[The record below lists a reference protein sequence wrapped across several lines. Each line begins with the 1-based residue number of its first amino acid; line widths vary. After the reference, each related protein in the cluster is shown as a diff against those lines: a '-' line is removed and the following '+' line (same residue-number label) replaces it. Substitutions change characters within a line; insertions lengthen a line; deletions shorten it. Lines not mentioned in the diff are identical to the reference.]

1 MSSRQYLKEFRN
13 KQQIKDDQINY
24 LLADAEKNLEEYRNT
39 IEQKERQLYK
49 AKKITISA
57 KKTYDITLKENKE
70 LKNYIFSLKDH
81 IQKQQ
86 SLLIKNQNK
95 NKFKKVISEE
105 ESEYEPDSEPEE
117 SENEEIETKKQ
128 KLKKESSKKRN
139 YIFDYINQKDVKRHK
154 R

>member
-1 MSSRQYLKEFRN
+1 MCSWQYLKEFRN
-13 KQQIKDDQINY
+13 KQKIKDNRISY
-24 LLADAEKNLEEYRNT
+24 LLAENEKKEEEYRNT
-39 IEQKERQLYK
+39 IEQKERQLYE
-49 AKKITISA
+49 AKKKNSG
-57 KKTYDITLKENKE
+57 KKSYDITLKENKE
-70 LKNYIFSLKDH
+70 LKNYMFSLKDH

-86 SLLIKNQNK
+86 SLLNKNQNK

-117 SENEEIETKKQ
+117 SQNEEIETKKQ

-139 YIFDYINQKDVKRHK
+139 NIFDHINQKDAMRHK